1 MLLQNSIFLNTFLR
15 NKQTKSLFKFNFLAV
30 VNDGIAPPQSILFPP
45 EKICMDWRETQS
57 VGVGLYNLGNTCF
70 LNATLQCLTY
80 TPPLANYMLSLEHGQ
95 SCEYFLRVFQIC
107 WTALKVKEQQWFWDK
122 LICLILPVEAGFEH
136 CISSGLRI
144 AYGVQ
149 LMHCL
154 FNEWIYLFIYLCIY

>member
-107 WTALKVKEQQWFWDK
+107 WTALKVKEQQ
-122 LICLILPVEAGFEH
+122 
-136 CISSGLRI
+136 
-144 AYGVQ
+144 
-149 LMHCL
+149 
-154 FNEWIYLFIYLCIY
+154 